1 MILPGKRRFREVFA
15 LYVNNGLSFVDAYH
29 LVLMK
34 QLKLTEIV
42 TFDKR
47 IERMPGIKRIEPEE

>member
-1 MILPGKRRFREVFA
+1 MLPGKRRFREMFDM
-15 LYVNNGLSFVDAYH
+15 YVNTSLSFADAYH

-34 QLKLTEIV
+34 RLGLTEIV

-47 IERMPGIKRIEPEE
+47 IERTPGIKRIEPQ